1 MSIAAPKPPAQSAV
15 RPGAVTAIMA
25 SGRARFQLVRDWVE
39 MRLLGSAAL
48 ALVVLIVVD
57 EAFNNGRYWEAAV
70 NLAQRI
76 GQSIIPG

>member
-1 MSIAAPKPPAQSAV
+1 M
-15 RPGAVTAIMA
+15 
-25 SGRARFQLVRDWVE
+25 RDWVE

-48 ALVVLIVVD
+48 ALIVLIVVD